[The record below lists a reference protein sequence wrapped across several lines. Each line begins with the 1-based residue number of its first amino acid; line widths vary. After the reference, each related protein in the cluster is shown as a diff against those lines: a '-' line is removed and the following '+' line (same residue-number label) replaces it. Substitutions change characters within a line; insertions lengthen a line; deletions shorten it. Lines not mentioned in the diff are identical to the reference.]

1 MNREPRS
8 VKLGVLGGVNQ
19 AWNQGLL
26 IVVLL
31 SVIAVVPRT
40 QLELGNIES
49 ALRATAVLLLFFS
62 SPRASCSTDEA
73 ERPSCSN
80 EKPTAIDSPPSHSLR
95 PCHSLDRAFRN
106 ASPLGTSMGP
116 IADPTTTTS
125 KLALEA

>member
-26 IVVLL
+26 TVVLL

-49 ALRATAVLLLFFS
+49 ALRATAVLLLFFL

-73 ERPSCSN
+73 ERPSCGN
-80 EKPTAIDSPPSHSLR
+80 EKAHSYRFSSQPFSPSMPFPRSRLSKCQPAWHQYGPHRR
-95 PCHSLDRAFRN
+95 PRHHHLQTR
-106 ASPLGTSMGP
+106 P
-116 IADPTTTTS
+116 
-125 KLALEA
+125 

>member
-40 QLELGNIES
+40 QLELGKLNPRF
-49 ALRATAVLLLFFS
+49 ALQLYFYSSSLL
-62 SPRASCSTDEA
+62 
-73 ERPSCSN
+73 ERHAARTRLNVPPAAMK
-80 EKPTAIDSPPSHSLR
+80 KPTAIDSPPSLSLR

-116 IADPTTTTS
+116 IADPATTTS

>member
-8 VKLGVLGGVNQ
+8 VKLGVFGGVNQ

-40 QLELGNIES
+40 QLELGNVES
-49 ALRATAVLLLFFS
+49 ALRATAVLLLFLL

-73 ERPSCSN
+73 EYLCHRHKCPSCGN
-80 EKPTAIDSPPSHSLR
+80 EKPHSYRFSFQPFSP
-95 PCHSLDRAFRN
+95 
-106 ASPLGTSMGP
+106 SMP
-116 IADPTTTTS
+116 FPRTRLS
-125 KLALEA
+125 KCQPG